1 MKKSGQQAGN
11 RPVRAGRGTGRADGK
26 TSQGGAR
33 NSPGQKKG
41 AGLPNLRDIPPSEQ
55 GKLNFV
61 NFFGSDQNPWTNW
74 FIFAHEIIQK
84 FSQCLGKEAH
94 SMLYTL

>member
-55 GKLNFV
+55 GKLNF
-61 NFFGSDQNPWTNW
+61 GSVSTT
-74 FIFAHEIIQK
+74 FAGGAGSAMPIRRYRWRREISK
-84 FSQCLGKEAH
+84 LLTGAK
-94 SMLYTL
+94 

>member
-11 RPVRAGRGTGRADGK
+11 RPVRQGRGTGRADGK
-26 TSQGGAR
+26 TSQAGAR

-55 GKLNFV
+55 GKFNSHGP
-61 NFFGSDQNPWTNW
+61 NSPSPPDSPSPDQ
-74 FIFAHEIIQK
+74 II
-84 FSQCLGKEAH
+84 E
-94 SMLYTL
+94 

>member
-55 GKLNFV
+55 GKLTFL
-61 NFFGSDQNPWTNW
+61 GLIRDSWTTLV
-74 FIFAHEIIQK
+74 ILAHEIIQK

>member
-55 GKLNFV
+55 GKLNF
-61 NFFGSDQNPWTNW
+61 FGSDQGSLDYLV
-74 FIFAHEIIQK
+74 H
-84 FSQCLGKEAH
+84 FSP
-94 SMLYTL
+94 

>member
-11 RPVRAGRGTGRADGK
+11 RPVRAGRGTARADGK

-55 GKLNFV
+55 GKLNF
-61 NFFGSDQNPWTNW
+61 GSDQGSLDYLD
-74 FIFAHEIIQK
+74 H
-84 FSQCLGKEAH
+84 FSP
-94 SMLYTL
+94 

>member
-55 GKLNFV
+55 GKLNF
-61 NFFGSDQNPWTNW
+61 FGPDRDPWTTL
-74 FIFAHEIIQK
+74 FILAHEII
-84 FSQCLGKEAH
+84 
-94 SMLYTL
+94 

>member
-55 GKLNFV
+55 GKLNF
-61 NFFGSDQNPWTNW
+61 GSDQGSLDYLV
-74 FIFAHEIIQK
+74 H
-84 FSQCLGKEAH
+84 FSP
-94 SMLYTL
+94 

>member
-41 AGLPNLRDIPPSEQ
+41 AGLPNLRDYRP
-55 GKLNFV
+55 LNKV
-61 NFFGSDQNPWTNW
+61 N
-74 FIFAHEIIQK
+74 
-84 FSQCLGKEAH
+84 
-94 SMLYTL
+94 

>member
-55 GKLNFV
+55 GKLNF
-61 NFFGSDQNPWTNW
+61 GSDQGSLDYLVD
-74 FIFAHEIIQK
+74 
-84 FSQCLGKEAH
+84 FSP
-94 SMLYTL
+94 

>member
-61 NFFGSDQNPWTNW
+61 NFFGSDKRSTDILVH
-74 FIFAHEIIQK
+74 F
-84 FSQCLGKEAH
+84 
-94 SMLYTL
+94 

>member
-55 GKLNFV
+55 GKLNF
-61 NFFGSDQNPWTNW
+61 GSDQGSLDYLV
-74 FIFAHEIIQK
+74 HEIIQK

>member
-55 GKLNFV
+55 GKFN
-61 NFFGSDQNPWTNW
+61 FGSDQGSLDYLV
-74 FIFAHEIIQK
+74 H
-84 FSQCLGKEAH
+84 FSP
-94 SMLYTL
+94 